1 MPDDKLTE
9 EITKLE
15 KATRRANNL
24 GWMILKGIFYNIGW
38 VFGLALIAVILYYL
52 LPRIGDGNIIGR
64 FIHAMADAIRQN
76 K

>member
-24 GWMILKGIFYNIGW
+24 GWMILKGIFYSIGW